1 MVHGVS
7 EPAPESFLVGTQ
19 GSVPEVGR
27 EISDRIPS
35 LALNTCSIL
44 FSQEIL
50 RELRDFCLH
59 TSHHSLFCLG
69 SPFGNQ
75 ASFPLVPATQKR
87 RFLQGE

>member
-44 FSQEIL
+44 LSQEIL
-50 RELRDFCLH
+50 RELLGFLPTH
-59 TSHHSLFCLG
+59 FTSLPLLSGESLREPSIL
-69 SPFGNQ
+69 SPG
-75 ASFPLVPATQKR
+75 ASHPEKEILA
-87 RFLQGE
+87 G